1 MLVQIPVTTEVIE
14 KNADLKPKGQ
24 VEDQRIIIELDTRQ
38 RDYHQLFQLKR
49 EVEIH
54 WYNERTFEVQE
65 LSAFSWPLVYRITT
79 ADGY

>member
-1 MLVQIPVTTEVIE
+1 MFVQIPVTTEVIA

-24 VEDQRIIIELDTRQ
+24 VEENRLIIELDTRQ

-49 EVEIH
+49 NVKIN

-65 LSAFSWPLVYRITT
+65 LSAF
-79 ADGY
+79 A